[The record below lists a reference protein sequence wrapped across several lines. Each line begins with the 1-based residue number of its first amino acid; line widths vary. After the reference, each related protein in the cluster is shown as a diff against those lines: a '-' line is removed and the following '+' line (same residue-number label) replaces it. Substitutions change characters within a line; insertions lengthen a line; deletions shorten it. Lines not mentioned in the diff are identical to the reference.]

1 MALGAFPIV
10 PEEVHTAGALFNIH
24 STHLPGISHELGPED
39 RDNWGTDLFQ
49 GPNRS
54 PTTTELW

>member
-24 STHLPGISHELGPED
+24 STHLTDISHELGPED
-39 RDNWGTDLFQ
+39 RDN
-49 GPNRS
+49 
-54 PTTTELW
+54 